1 MMSSNEQCLMV
12 RHELGVMVAH
22 ISSKAGYSS
31 QRSSVHLAPIS
42 FHPSTYKVDNWS
54 TVLSFSVH
62 SNAQTLSY
70 GHLLPPPATLTLS
83 MPVSCPPLA
92 SSVDKT
98 CICTNLSLR
107 GRQAQ
112 RP

>member
-1 MMSSNEQCLMV
+1 MMPSNEQCLMV
-12 RHELGVMVAH
+12 PHELGVMVAH

-31 QRSSVHLAPIS
+31 QRSSLRLAPIS
-42 FHPSTYKVDNWS
+42 FHSIYIQSRQLKHSTQLQRTFQRVNI
-54 TVLSFSVH
+54 VLW
-62 SNAQTLSY
+62 T
-70 GHLLPPPATLTLS
+70 PATLTLS